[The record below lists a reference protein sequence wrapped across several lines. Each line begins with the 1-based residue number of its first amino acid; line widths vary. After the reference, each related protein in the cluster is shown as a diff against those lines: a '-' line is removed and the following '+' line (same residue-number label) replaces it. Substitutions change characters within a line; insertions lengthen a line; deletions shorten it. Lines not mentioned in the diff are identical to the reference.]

1 MLKIKINGN
10 NEDIKDETTAL
21 ELLKIKNIDKNSI
34 VFIINDKILKK
45 DNLEKYILKQNDDI
59 EILRFVSGG

>member
-1 MLKIKINGN
+1 MLKVKINGK
-10 NEDIKDETTAL
+10 NEDIKDDTTAL
-21 ELLKIKNIDKNSI
+21 ELLEIKNINKNSI
-34 VFIINDKILKK
+34 VFIINDKIIKK

>member
-34 VFIINDKILKK
+34 VFIVNDKILKK